1 MTASRTTAALLTGLL
16 LLGCTAACSGTG
28 ADNPAPSGSGSME
41 VVLPHKGAPVP
52 GLVASELISAAH
64 AALPG
69 GLEGDY
75 RWVGMGYVPWTE
87 TEVGYPEPGEHD
99 MSRIGAHTPSVTIWW
114 EDDGTVLLVGCG
126 DMVSAGL
133 SPVMAVCTDLSIPGV
148 PAGALTSLFNG
159 YPDEPWQSQQ
169 PFPQIT
175 LFGFDYPPHPPNTG
189 TARVF
194 SILGPDPPAVEL
206 TNTSSL

>member
-1 MTASRTTAALLTGLL
+1 MTGSRTTAALLTGVL
-16 LLGCTAACSGTG
+16 LLGCTAACSGSG
-28 ADNPAPSGSGSME
+28 AGNPAPSGSGSME

-64 AALPG
+64 AALPRG
-69 GLEGDY
+69 QEGAY

-87 TEVGYPEPGEHD
+87 TEVGYPEPDEHD
-99 MSRIGAHTPSVTIWW
+99 MSPIGSHTPSVTVWS

-148 PAGALTSLFNG
+148 PADALTSLFNA

-169 PFPQIT
+169 PFPRIT

-206 TNTSSL
+206 TNRSSL